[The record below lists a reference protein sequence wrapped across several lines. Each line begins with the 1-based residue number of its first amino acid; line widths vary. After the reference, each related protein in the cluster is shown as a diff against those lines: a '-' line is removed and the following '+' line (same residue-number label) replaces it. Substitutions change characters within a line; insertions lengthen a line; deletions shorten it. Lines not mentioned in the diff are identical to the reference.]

1 MERAESIATSEATT
15 ESENERRLEQQ
26 EAICALQLSEQVA
39 QQEAM
44 RALRLELSEAP
55 RRRTDPEIALCEV
68 SVEHSQDARRQELDL
83 NERNSRMMGE
93 EASHAVENDGRQEV
107 NPPTFRLSVPVQEP
121 AAAATKAPVKMD
133 AHNFEHRSSQ
143 ANIASQIDSQCS
155 DNDARNTPASE
166 EEVEMEE
173 WRRLHGDAKFAWQE
187 SSSQANIASPWS
199 HSYKEDTQT
208 AVTVTPTRKETET
221 ETETAARESSQVQ
234 QEKAKVEQSTLRTH
248 PEPDTHPV
256 APPLPAVNHVHEQQ
270 GHEQGVQEEVMQLM
284 GEVSDLLY
292 DGSTLLKQLDPQTAD
307 DICESGRQSP
317 IGRLVTDITT

>member
-143 ANIASQIDSQCS
+143 ANIAS
-155 DNDARNTPASE
+155 
-166 EEVEMEE
+166 
-173 WRRLHGDAKFAWQE
+173 
-187 SSSQANIASPWS
+187 PWS